1 MKKLLQGDCL
11 DSLKTLPDGSVDL
24 ILTDPPYYVGMT
36 HNAQKATFTD
46 LSMLKPF
53 FTQVFGEFKRVA
65 KQGAFFYVFTDWR
78 TVPFLQP
85 IFSEVL
91 DIKNLLVWDKIV
103 GRVTPQYRYQHEL
116 ILFATNG
123 KTERRVHS
131 GSIIREKSFS
141 SGAHSTNVKIHP
153 TQKPVELLE
162 RLILDG
168 SDEGD
173 TVLDCFMGSGST
185 GVACVKTG
193 RKFIGMEIDEG
204 YFKGAEA
211 AIADAE
217 RNRQPDL
224 FQAA

>member
-1 MKKLLQGDCL
+1 MMKLMHGDCL
-11 DSLKTLPDGSVDL
+11 DLLKSLPDGSVDL

-46 LSMLKPF
+46 LSMLRPF
-53 FTQVFGEFKRVA
+53 FMQLFGEFKRVA
-65 KQGAFFYVFTDWR
+65 KQGAFVYVFTDWR
-78 TVPFLQP
+78 TAPFLQP
-85 IFSEVL
+85 LLADML
-91 DIKNLLVWDKIV
+91 DIKNMLVWDKIV
-103 GRVTPQYRYQHEL
+103 GRVSPHYRNQHEL
-116 ILFATNG
+116 ILFAANG
-123 KTERRVHS
+123 KTQRKVLS

-153 TQKPVELLE
+153 TQKPVELLQ

-185 GVACVKTG
+185 GVACVNTG
-193 RKFIGMEIDEG
+193 RNFIGMEIDEG

-217 RNRQPDL
+217 EKRRQGL
-224 FQAA
+224 F